1 MKVSGNDP
9 IDLRRVNKNDQSCEV
24 FQKDQLNCCFEIQ
37 YDLNMSTTT
46 IDPIDR
52 LLDAAQNGKTLIKNR
67 DVLHFT
73 FMPNQI
79 LHRDPEQEKIT
90 QSLLPI
96 LMESRPSNLLVYG
109 KPGTGKTLVI
119 KKVLSKIQKRV
130 EEGSFPIKLAYT
142 NAKQETTLYGLLV
155 SFGRQL
161 GLGSQKTNDEKM
173 WLPSTGLSIIE
184 VFNRIL
190 YVLDKNETNA
200 VFVIDEIDY
209 LAELI
214 QKTGK
219 DVLYQ
224 ITRANE
230 RLTTGSLTLIG
241 VSNDLTFKERL
252 DPRVIS
258 SLSEEEVIF
267 TNYNLPQIKEI
278 LDARIEVAF
287 EQNIVSDAALN
298 LCSAMAGR
306 ESGDARRALDLL
318 RVAAEIAERT
328 QMPTVSEDH
337 IRMAAEK
344 IEENKEVVA
353 LRSYPLHEK
362 LLILA
367 IMKSS
372 EISTG
377 EVYSTYKNLCKD
389 IRQKELTQ
397 RRVTQMLSEI
407 EMSGIIVGR
416 IVHQGTHGNTK
427 KFRITVSP
435 DMVKTTFK
443 DEMLL
448 QDIL

>member
-1 MKVSGNDP
+1 MKVSGS
-9 IDLRRVNKNDQSCEV
+9 DLSDLGRVNKNDQSCEI
-24 FQKDQLNCCFEIQ
+24 FQKDQLNCDSEIIN
-37 YDLNMSTTT
+37 DLNMSTTT

-52 LLDAAQNGKTLIKNR
+52 LLDAAQSGKTLIKNR

-73 FMPNQI
+73 HIPNQI

-161 GLGSQKTNDEKM
+161 GLGSQKTNDDKM
-173 WLPSTGLSIIE
+173 WLPNTGLSISE

-190 YVLDKNETNA
+190 YVLDKNEINA

-258 SLSEEEVIF
+258 TLSEEEIIF
-267 TNYNLPQIKEI
+267 TNYDLNQIKQI
-278 LDARIEVAF
+278 LDARIEIAF
-287 EQNIVSDAALN
+287 NQGIVSDAALN

-328 QMPTVSEDH
+328 QTPNVTEEH

-362 LLILA
+362 LLIMA

-377 EVYSTYKNLCKD
+377 EVYSTYKSLCKE
-389 IRQKELTQ
+389 IR
-397 RRVTQMLSEI
+397 
-407 EMSGIIVGR
+407 
-416 IVHQGTHGNTK
+416 
-427 KFRITVSP
+427 
-435 DMVKTTFK
+435 
-443 DEMLL
+443 
-448 QDIL
+448 

>member
-1 MKVSGNDP
+1 
-9 IDLRRVNKNDQSCEV
+9 
-24 FQKDQLNCCFEIQ
+24 
-37 YDLNMSTTT
+37 MSTTT

-52 LLDAAQNGKTLIKNR
+52 LLDAAQSGKTLIKNR

-73 FMPNQI
+73 HIPNQI

-173 WLPSTGLSIIE
+173 WLPSTGLSISE

-190 YVLDKNETNA
+190 YALDKNETNA

-258 SLSEEEVIF
+258 TLSEEEIIF
-267 TNYNLPQIKEI
+267 TNYNLPQIREI

-287 EQNIVSDAALN
+287 DQGVISDAALN

-318 RVAAEIAERT
+318 RVAAEIAERS
-328 QMPTVSEDH
+328 QVPTVTEEH
-337 IRMAAEK
+337 IRMASEK

-407 EMSGIIVGR
+407 EMSGIISGR

-427 KFRITVSP
+427 KFRITVTP

-448 QDIL
+448 EDIL

>member
-1 MKVSGNDP
+1 
-9 IDLRRVNKNDQSCEV
+9 
-24 FQKDQLNCCFEIQ
+24 
-37 YDLNMSTTT
+37 MSTTT

-52 LLDAAQNGKTLIKNR
+52 LLDAAQSGNTLIKNR

-73 FMPNQI
+73 HIPNQI

-119 KKVLSKIQKRV
+119 KKVLSKIQTRV

-173 WLPSTGLSIIE
+173 WLPSTGLSISE

-190 YVLDKNETNA
+190 YALDKNETNA

-258 SLSEEEVIF
+258 SLSEEEIVF
-267 TNYNLPQIKEI
+267 PNYISHEITEI
-278 LDARIEVAF
+278 LKDRIQIAF
-287 EQNIVSDAALN
+287 DKNIVDDGALN
-298 LCSAMAGR
+298 LCASMACG
-306 ESGDARRALDLL
+306 EHGDARRAIDLL
-318 RVAAEIAERT
+318 RVASEIAERS
-328 QMPTVSEDH
+328 QSVTVNDQH
-337 IRMAAEK
+337 IRSASQK
-344 IEENKEVVA
+344 IEEDKEVAA
-353 LRSYPLHEK
+353 LKSYPLHEK
-362 LLILA
+362 LLIIT
-367 IMKSS
+367 IMKSAN
-372 EISTG
+372 ISTG
-377 EVYSTYKNLCKD
+377 EVYSVYKLLCKKT
-389 IRQKELTQ
+389 RQTELTQ

-407 EMSGIIVGR
+407 ELSGLISGR
-416 IVHQGTHGNTK
+416 MIHQGIHGNTK
-427 KFRITVSP
+427 KFRLTISP
-435 DMVKTTFK
+435 DLVKNTLKSELIF
-443 DEMLL
+443 EE
-448 QDIL
+448 IL